1 MKLKKKKK
9 KERKGRQKQ
18 KNRSNALKSLDKQMQ
33 KRKCVYAKFIT
44 IKKFVIPIQ
53 FVGIICL
60 LNPLGRFGRLE
71 PFRRVMAITTGSR
84 LSTSTSAMTIV
95 FRITGVDQALGASCR
110 ALSCVGMNLVAVG
123 LVRASVV
130 EFGHLCVV
138 FTWRVVHEQRLP
150 GIQRRE
156 IINVTACFF
165 CKV

>member
-1 MKLKKKKK
+1 
-9 KERKGRQKQ
+9 
-18 KNRSNALKSLDKQMQ
+18 MQ
-33 KRKCVYAKFIT
+33 KRKCVYAKFLT
-44 IKKFVIPIQ
+44 IQKVRDSYTI
-53 FVGIICL
+53 VGIICL

-84 LSTSTSAMTIV
+84 LSTLTSAMAIV
-95 FRITGVDQALGASCR
+95 FRITGVDQAVGASCR

-130 EFGHLCVV
+130 ELGHLRVV